1 MKDLEN
7 FKYLP
12 IEQKAKILESEGK
25 FICSVYSHGLKISL
39 YGWEGWYMEEFHTIN
54 NNKLVAIRILEDKK
68 RLKFYTKNIDL
79 KTLLNQSILCF
90 LFILQVKSGFI
101 GFGLN

>member
-1 MKDLEN
+1 MKNLEN

-12 IEQKAKILESEGK
+12 IKQKAEILESEGK
-25 FICSVYSHGLKISL
+25 FICSVCSHGLKISL
-39 YGWEGWYMEEFHTIN
+39 YGWEGWYIEEFHSTS

-68 RLKFYTKNIDL
+68 RLKFYTRGLDL
-79 KTLLNQSILCF
+79 QALLNQSIF
-90 LFILQVKSGFI
+90 FMVFILELKTGFI